1 MKRVIPLFILGFF
14 AYCNCKA
21 IKPETIISITLSG
34 VKQKTLRIHKGDTL
48 LVKLQ
53 MASGTG
59 FVWQV
64 SVKPIFCKQEDTK
77 YEHIKSNMPGAPLME
92 IMRFTMTSSGVE
104 DIVFIYHR
112 PFDKNKTPAKTK
124 TLHLIVQ

>member
-1 MKRVIPLFILGFF
+1 MKSITALFIIGFF
-14 AYCNCKA
+14 AFSNCKA
-21 IKPETIISITLSG
+21 MKPETRISITLSG
-34 VKQKTLRIHKGDTL
+34 DKQKTIRVPKGDTL

-64 SVKPIFCKQEDTK
+64 SGKPNFCKQGDTK
-77 YEHIKSNMPGAPLME
+77 YEHIKSSMPGAPLME
-92 IMRFTMTSSGVE
+92 IMSFSITTSGVE

-112 PFDKNKTPAKTK
+112 PFEKNKVPAKTK

>member
-1 MKRVIPLFILGFF
+1 MKPITALLIIGFF
-14 AYCNCKA
+14 AFSYCRA
-21 IKPETIISITLSG
+21 MKPETIISITLSG
-34 VKQKTLRIHKGDTL
+34 DKQKTIKVHKGDTL

-64 SVKPIFCKQEDTK
+64 SGKPNFCEQGDTK
-77 YEHIKSNMPGAPLME
+77 YEHIKSSMPGAPLME
-92 IMRFTMTSSGVE
+92 IMSFSMTASGVE

-112 PFDKNKTPAKTK
+112 PFEKDKIPAKTK
-124 TLHLIVQ
+124 TLHLIIQ

>member
-1 MKRVIPLFILGFF
+1 MKHLAALFIIGVF
-14 AYCNCKA
+14 AFSNCKA
-21 IKPETIISITLSG
+21 MKPETVISITLSG
-34 VKQKTLRIHKGDTL
+34 DKQQTITVHKGDTL

-64 SVKPIFCKQEDTK
+64 SGKPKFYKQGDIK
-77 YEHIKSNMPGAPLME
+77 YEHIKSSMPGAPLME
-92 IMRFTMTSSGVE
+92 IMSFSITATGAE
-104 DIVFIYHR
+104 DIIFIYHR
-112 PFDKNKTPAKTK
+112 PFEKNKVPAKTK

>member
-1 MKRVIPLFILGFF
+1 MKPVAALFILGLLAFS
-14 AYCNCKA
+14 NCGA
-21 IKPETIISITLSG
+21 MKPETKISITLSG
-34 VKQKTLRIHKGDTL
+34 DKQKTIKVHKGDTL

-64 SVKPIFCKQEDTK
+64 SGKPNFCEQGDTK
-77 YEHIKSNMPGAPLME
+77 YEHIKSSMPGAPLME
-92 IMRFTMTSSGVE
+92 IMSFSMTASGVE

-112 PFDKNKTPAKTK
+112 PFEKDKIPAKTK
-124 TLHLIVQ
+124 TLHLIIQ

>member
-1 MKRVIPLFILGFF
+1 MKPITALFIIEFF
-14 AYCNCKA
+14 AFSNCKA
-21 IKPETIISITLSG
+21 MKPETIISIILSG
-34 VKQKTLRIHKGDTL
+34 DKQKTIRVHKGDTL

-64 SVKPIFCKQEDTK
+64 PGKPNFCKQGDTK
-77 YEHIKSNMPGAPLME
+77 YEHIKSSMPGAPLME
-92 IMRFTMTSSGVE
+92 IMSFSMTASGVE

-112 PFDKNKTPAKTK
+112 PFEKNKVPAETK